1 MGRPPKFAR
10 EYHLYLAPT
19 LSTQLECPPNKSLR
33 SKVIHPDNE
42 SGKTLKLLSA
52 NMKRCP
58 TCRRTFEDETLQ
70 YCRVDGAL
78 LAEDSEAPTNLLRQP
93 EQTQSTERLTK
104 TTVRAKAR
112 SSPAKYLLFGL
123 IVVALVVIAIVFA
136 YRRVRVTDS
145 SINSIAVL
153 PFENQSRDPES
164 EYLADGLTESIIYRL
179 SQFPNLNVSPRSSVF
194 HYKGKE
200 SDALKIGNELG
211 VATVLSGRIT
221 QHGDQITIST
231 ELTDVRNHKLLWGEQ
246 YDRKLS
252 ELLATQREIA
262 REIAERLKVKFSVAD
277 PRLVNKHYTESN
289 DAYQSYL
296 KGRYYW
302 NKRTRDGYNKAIEH
316 FKAAI
321 DSDPTFALAYTG
333 LADCYNI
340 LSSYGLSSP
349 GESFPLGKE
358 AVTRA
363 LELDDNLAE
372 AHTSMAYLKYQFE
385 WDWAGGEREFK
396 RAIELNPNYSTAH
409 HWYGL
414 ALANMGR
421 WDEAFAELKR
431 AHDLDPL
438 SLVIMA
444 STGWTFYKVGRYD
457 ESIAQFQKALEMDQ
471 NFGRAHWGI
480 AEPYELKG
488 DYEKAITELQRARQ
502 LEDSS
507 LTLALLTEAY
517 ARAGQRSESQRL
529 LAELLQ
535 QRKSKYVDA
544 YYLAGVYAAFGDREK
559 ALRTL
564 EEAYT
569 ERSSNIVWL
578 KSDAKFDGL
587 RSDSRYVDLIRR
599 IGLSP

>member
-1 MGRPPKFAR
+1 
-10 EYHLYLAPT
+10 
-19 LSTQLECPPNKSLR
+19 
-33 SKVIHPDNE
+33 
-42 SGKTLKLLSA
+42 
-52 NMKRCP
+52 MKRCP

-78 LAEDSEAPTNLLRQP
+78 LSEDSEAPTNLLRQS
-93 EQTQSTERLTK
+93 EQSLPTEGLTK
-104 TTVRAKAR
+104 NTVRAKVR
-112 SSPAKYLLFGL
+112 SSAAKYLLFAA
-123 IVVALVVIAIVFA
+123 IATAIVAIATVFV
-136 YRRVRVTDS
+136 YRQFRVRDDS
-145 SINSIAVL
+145 LNSIAVL

-164 EYLADGLTESIIYRL
+164 DYLADGLTESIIYRL

-262 REIAERLKVKFSVAD
+262 REIADRLKVKFPGAYQQ
-277 PRLVNKHYTESN
+277 LANKHYTESN
-289 DAYQSYL
+289 EAYQSYL

-321 DSDPTFALAYTG
+321 DQDPTFALAYTG

-349 GESFPLGKE
+349 NDSFPLGKA

-372 AHTSMAYLKYQFE
+372 AHTSMAYLKYQYE
-385 WDWAGGEREFK
+385 WDWTGGESEFK

-421 WDEAFAELKR
+421 ADEAFAELKR

-444 STGWTFYKVGRYD
+444 STGWALFKARRYD
-457 ESIAQFQKALEMDQ
+457 EAIAQFQKALDMDQ

-480 AEPYELKG
+480 SEPYALKG
-488 DYEKAITELQRARQ
+488 DYDKAIAELQKARE
-502 LEDSS
+502 LDESPS
-507 LTLALLTEAY
+507 TLALLAETY

-535 QRKSKYVDA
+535 QRKLKYVDA
-544 YYLAGVYAAFGDREK
+544 YYLAEVYAALGDREK

-564 EEAYT
+564 EDAYE

-578 KSDAKFDGL
+578 KWEPKFDGL
-587 RSDSRYVDLIRR
+587 RSDPRYVDLIKR

>member
-1 MGRPPKFAR
+1 MPA
-10 EYHLYLAPT
+10 EQVPT
-19 LSTQLECPPNKSLR
+19 KQSYSPRDS
-33 SKVIHPDNE
+33 E

-112 SSPAKYLLFGL
+112 SSPAKYLLFRL

-396 RAIELNPNYSTAH
+396 RAIELNANYSTAH